1 MNIDDIKIKII
12 DDIIIVTVDLP
23 VATQRDAKPFWNAL
37 ENKSILE
44 WDNVI
49 IDLSVCTFVDST
61 FIGIVVKILR
71 TVSDNNGQLKL
82 VFPEKNTRTH
92 FHRTGITKV
101 MDCFNT
107 LDEAV
112 NSFNSKIPTRK
123 ISFDEELTY
132 N

>member
-1 MNIDDIKIKII
+1 MNFYHIKIKII
-12 DDIIIVTVDLP
+12 DDIVIVTVDLP
-23 VATQRDAKPFWNAL
+23 VATQRDAKQFWNEL

-49 IDLSVCTFVDST
+49 IDLSFCTFIDST
-61 FIGIVVKILR
+61 FFGIIVKILK
-71 TVSDNNGQLKL
+71 TVSGNNGQLKL

-92 FHRTGITKV
+92 FHKTGITKV

-107 LDEAV
+107 LNEAV
-112 NSFNSKIPTRK
+112 NSFDSKFPTRK
-123 ISFDEELTY
+123 ISFNEELTY

>member
-1 MNIDDIKIKII
+1 MNFDHIKIKII
-12 DDIIIVTVDLP
+12 DDIVIVTVDLP
-23 VATQRDAKPFWNAL
+23 VATQRDAKQFWNEL

-49 IDLSVCTFVDST
+49 IDLSFCTFIDST
-61 FIGIVVKILR
+61 FFGIIVKILK
-71 TVSDNNGQLKL
+71 TVSGNNGQLKL

-92 FHRTGITKV
+92 FHKTGITKV

-107 LDEAV
+107 LNEAV
-112 NSFNSKIPTRK
+112 NSFDSKFPTRK

>member
-1 MNIDDIKIKII
+1 LNFDNIKIKII
-12 DDIIIVTVDLP
+12 DDIVIVTVDLP
-23 VATQRDAKPFWNAL
+23 VATQRDAKQFWNEL

-49 IDLSVCTFVDST
+49 IDLSFCTFIDST
-61 FIGIVVKILR
+61 FFGIIVKILR
-71 TVSDNNGQLKL
+71 TVSGNNGQLKL

-92 FHRTGITKV
+92 FHKTGITKV

-107 LDEAV
+107 LNEAV
-112 NSFNSKIPTRK
+112 NSFDSKFPTRK